1 MSPRQES
8 LLQED
13 VREASPDAIKKELG
27 KVTRALTALAKASK
41 TDSGRVFSARKKVV
55 AVLRD
60 LDTKLE
66 GWLRYLDGKQAAHVQ
81 RHEDALARRREDLAQ
96 SAKEFGWSC
105 LRRQDYDVVDCF
117 QVSCKKDRVT
127 VKLGSEKLDAF
138 DEVDGKRLFSRLRA
152 AREALDGFPFDRNE
166 FFRMLKDAIGMA
178 KVLEKDRDGRVP
190 IRVLYPLVVLVRQTR
205 NERFLKKPDSR
216 TYADYPMTQFIY
228 DFARFGRDGWEERG
242 ERIANQPPNMITITR
257 GATVTLPVL
266 DGRGAAGPDG
276 AQLSLIQIQRRRSA

>member
-8 LLQED
+8 LLRED
-13 VREASPDAIKKELG
+13 VREASPDAIKEELG

-41 TDSGRVFSARKKVV
+41 TDSGRVFSARKKAV

-60 LDTKLE
+60 LDAKLD
-66 GWLRYLDGKQAAHVQ
+66 GWLRYLDGEQAAHVQ
-81 RHEDALARRREDLAQ
+81 RHEAALARRREDLAQ
-96 SAKEFGWSC
+96 SAKEFGWSF
-105 LRRQDYDVVDCF
+105 LRQQDYDVVDCF

-127 VKLGSEKLDAF
+127 VKIGSEKLDAF
-138 DEVDGKRLFSRLRA
+138 DEVDGKRLFSRLRT

-166 FFRMLKDAIGMA
+166 FFQMLKDAIGMA
-178 KVLEKDRDGRVP
+178 EALKKDHDGGVP

-205 NERFLKKPDSR
+205 NERFLEKPDSR

-228 DFARFGRDGWEERG
+228 DFARFGRDGWKERG
-242 ERIANQPPNMITITR
+242 ERIANRPPNMRTIAR

-276 AQLSLIQIQRRRSA
+276 TQLSLIRIQRSRSA